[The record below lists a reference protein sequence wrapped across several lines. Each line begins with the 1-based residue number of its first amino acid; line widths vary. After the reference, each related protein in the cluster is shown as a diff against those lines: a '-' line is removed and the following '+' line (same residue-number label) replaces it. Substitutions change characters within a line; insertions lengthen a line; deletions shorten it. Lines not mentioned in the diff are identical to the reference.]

1 MPFIWVK
8 TSSAE
13 GNAFSSP
20 EETWSGHWSASL
32 LPVSCEAPELFTPS
46 TSEPTMKLALGLSTN
61 CKNASWSADPEGLPV
76 QSVPASLL
84 EKTRPSDAR
93 IDAALPENLKPT
105 KSGGERSGA
114 FPGDF
119 PAGLGT

>member
-46 TSEPTMKLALGLSTN
+46 TSEPTMKPPLGLATN
-61 CKNASWSADPEGLPV
+61 FIKESSSADPERLPV
-76 QSVPASLL
+76 QWAPESLL
-84 EKTRPSDAR
+84 EKPRPSDAR

-105 KSGGERSGA
+105 KS
-114 FPGDF
+114 
-119 PAGLGT
+119 